1 MLNLLLH
8 RYNCFIFIS
17 TSILAIHSATQSRL
31 VNFSLMITIVVT
43 MLFLS
48 IANIFTLLFKRNKRL
63 SCLYL
68 LGYRS
73 VDSDQRMARYHW

>member
-1 MLNLLLH
+1 
-8 RYNCFIFIS
+8 
-17 TSILAIHSATQSRL
+17 
-31 VNFSLMITIVVT
+31 MITIVVT

-73 VDSDQRMARYHW
+73 VDSDQRMARYHWWIRVGRYLYSLAVKRTKRKKPVKLVRGSCL